1 MNEHYAEHTISSYL
15 NSRNIPRTASII
27 SALDSSVIVIQKMI
41 EFNER
46 LCFTFLTI
54 DEVQSTENIK
64 KQNCLHLILDQAFDY
79 RQVIRRIRALHND
92 TVTESLEASL
102 SASGAQI
109 SF

>member
-1 MNEHYAEHTISSYL
+1 MPNTISSYL